1 MATTASAEDVDAA
14 DELERQISNFE
25 DEIMQNNKK
34 MRINVMT
41 PELVAALDRTG
52 TTSRNASFLFAAFLA
67 SLKLNIDDY
76 NISYSAIHSNRIK
89 QRGKIVQALKQE
101 LEVAED
107 LVVHWDGKMLPE
119 VAGTENVERLAVL
132 VTGLGTEQLLGIPKL
147 PSSTGVAQATAVR
160 ETLSEWDVTD
170 RVKALCFDTTSSNT
184 GKCKQEILR
193 NLKNEKLMNT

>member
-1 MATTASAEDVDAA
+1 MATTVSAKDVDPD
-14 DELERQISNFE
+14 DELERRISNFE
-25 DEIMQNNKK
+25 DEVVQNHKRQ
-34 MRINVMT
+34 RINVMT
-41 PELVAALDRTG
+41 PEMVAALDRTG

-76 NISYSAIHSNRIK
+76 NISYSAIHRNRIK
-89 QRGKIVQALKQE
+89 QRGKMVQGLKEE

-107 LVVHWDGKMLPE
+107 LVAHWDGKMLPD
-119 VAGTENVERLAVL
+119 VTGMENVERLAIL

-160 ETLSEWDVTD
+160 KTLAEWNVTD

-184 GKCKQEILR
+184 GE
-193 NLKNEKLMNT
+193 